1 MDSSTATTE
10 QKNRQRLIQILALV
24 IAIGVTV
31 GVALLPIDWRQLDW
45 EHIKNYGY
53 PGLFVVTLL
62 SDATVLIPFPG
73 LAAVFLAG
81 GFLNPILI
89 GIVSGLGSA
98 LGELT
103 GYLAGYGGRA
113 VIENQKAYPRLERWM
128 QRNGILTIFVLSVI
142 PNPLFD
148 MAGIMAG
155 VLKMPAWKFLTACWA
170 GKFIKF
176 GLIAFAG
183 SASLDFIKPFL
194 GLA

>member
-1 MDSSTATTE
+1 MENSTATTE
-10 QKNRQRLIQILALV
+10 QKNKQRFIQILALV

-45 EHIKNYGY
+45 EHIKIYGY

-73 LAAVFLAG
+73 LAVVFLAG

-89 GIVSGLGSA
+89 GVVSGLGSA
-98 LGELT
+98 LGELI

-128 QRNGILTIFVLSVI
+128 QRNGILTIFFLSVI

-155 VLKMPAWKFLTACWA
+155 VLKMPAWKFLTACWV

-183 SASLDFIKPFL
+183 GASIDFIKPYL